1 MRLPLRQWWRDERV
15 LMALC
20 VVLVVV
26 GIVARTH
33 ELGFPERLTFD
44 ERHFVDKGARS
55 YLAHERDRNE
65 HPPLGKLVIALSML
79 RFGDVSWAWRL
90 PSLVAGIAI
99 IGAAALVAGL
109 LFKNRLAAF
118 LTAMLVAVDGFFIGY
133 SRTACIDSL
142 LVLCLLLCIFWTL
155 RAKSAGD
162 LALGA
167 LFAGLAASTKSTAVV
182 LLVPLLISCV
192 VHRQRLPRLTVATV
206 GLAPAVYTGVYSY
219 GLWLSRRP
227 IEPWA
232 ETVRMFEIQKGLTD
246 WVNPWL
252 SHWSTWWL
260 PSQPLPLAF
269 TRVGKRTLRVMLSLP
284 NLAVGWASFA
294 LALASLCRI
303 ASLGPRRLLARLR
316 ATDEG
321 FFSSDFS
328 AVSWLVFLW
337 LLPIVPW
344 MLFHRD
350 SYYNH
355 YLPSY
360 AFAVILLGGG
370 LARLFRTRPAWV
382 WLFVIATIVVFVLYL
397 PIWIELP
404 IRIRHWKQLLF
415 LDIWRDPR
423 GR

>member
-1 MRLPLRQWWRDERV
+1 MRKWWRDERV

-20 VVLVVV
+20 AVVVLA

-33 ELGFPERLTFD
+33 ELGFPERMTFD

-55 YLAHERDRNE
+55 YLAHQRDRNE
-65 HPPLGKLVIALSML
+65 HPPLGKLAIALSIA

-90 PSLVAGIAI
+90 PSLLFGVGI

-109 LFKNRLAAF
+109 LFRSRLAAF
-118 LTAMLVAVDGFFIGY
+118 LTALLVAADGFFISY

-142 LVLCLLLCIFWTL
+142 LVLCFLLCVFWTL
-155 RAKSAGD
+155 RAKSAVD
-162 LALGA
+162 LALGS
-167 LFAGLAASTKSTAVV
+167 LFAGLGASTKPTAIV
-182 LLVPLLISCV
+182 LLLPLLISCV
-192 VHRQRLPRLTVATV
+192 VHRHRLPRFTFATL
-206 GLAPAVYTGVYSY
+206 GLAPAIYTAVYSY

-232 ETVRMFEIQKGLTD
+232 ETVRMFEIQARLTE
-246 WVNPWL
+246 WVNPWV

-260 PSQPLPLAF
+260 PAQPLPLAF
-269 TRVGKRTLRVMLSLP
+269 TRVGKRVVRVMLSLP

-294 LALASLCRI
+294 VALASLCRI

-316 ATDEG
+316 ATDDG
-321 FFSSDFS
+321 FFCSSDLA
-328 AVSWLVFLW
+328 AVCWLLLLW

-360 AFAVILLGGG
+360 AFAVILLGGA
-370 LARLFRTRPAWV
+370 LAWLFRTRPALA
-382 WLFVIATIVVFVLYL
+382 WLFVVATIVVFVLYL

-404 IRIRHWKQLLF
+404 IRIGRWKELLF
-415 LDIWRDPR
+415 LEFWRDSR
-423 GR
+423 VR